1 MVTRWDVD
9 LLWRP
14 SNKLT
19 VACQELQEAQEWL
32 QGRKLTNA
40 PSTPVLTGES
50 PVQRKRLTPVDGPAG
65 VMPMKVGGLL
75 PHKTTGGP
83 SPNKTTD

>member
-1 MVTRWDVD
+1 MIQAQLVEAMVTRRDVD

-50 PVQRKRLTPVDGPAG
+50 PMRQRD
-65 VMPMKVGGLL
+65 LL
-75 PHKTTGGP
+75 P
-83 SPNKTTD
+83 